1 MLNLFIFVALF
12 YVFMKKLASLLVI
25 LLFVFILSSCSSL
38 DSDAKKAAELNKE
51 SLEYVR
57 QQNLEEA
64 EKAYK
69 ASQEIVNRYKGTE
82 QYLEFHKAYSGYML
96 GETTNK

>member
-12 YVFMKKLASLLVI
+12 YVFMKKLTSLPVI
-25 LLFVFILSSCSSL
+25 LLFVFVLSSCSSL

-51 SLEYVR
+51 SLEYIR
-57 QQNLEEA
+57 QQNLEKA

-69 ASQEIVNRYKGTE
+69 ASQEIVSRYKGTE
-82 QYLEFHKAYSGYML
+82 QYMEFHKAYSEYML